1 MGGSEARTPRRAAPA
16 KRDIVSTSVA
26 DGGLTIVTEHMPDVL
41 SVSLGFWVGTGSV
54 DEPGPIAG
62 ASHFLEHLL
71 FKGTATRSARQIA
84 EAIDAVGGD
93 MNAFTTKEHTAFYV
107 RLLAGSVDL
116 GLDILSEIVWGPA
129 LRTDELEAERQV
141 ILEEILMH
149 GDEPAEEV
157 HDLFNSALYP
167 EHPLGRDVLGL
178 EGTVRTT
185 TREQVAEFHR
195 HHYRTANVIVTAAG
209 KVDHD
214 RITEGVVSRLEEAA
228 GEVGRDLLMGGSP
241 PERTPPSARA
251 KERLVV
257 SRPTEQAHVMVGMTA
272 FERNHPDRQVLNVLD
287 HILGGGM
294 SSRLFQSVREERGL
308 AYNVYSYRSSY
319 QGAGDLAV
327 YAGTAPS
334 RAPEVVKLI
343 TEELDKM
350 AAAGVTDEELAAAK
364 SHIRGATALGLE
376 DSGARMSRLGRAQLT
391 QGRVPSLAELD
402 AEIAAVTTDDVA
414 RVAGQILGG
423 PRSLVVLG
431 PFEDDAFGDW
441 DGEAVG
447 PARA

>member
-1 MGGSEARTPRRAAPA
+1 MGENNARPARRTASA
-16 KRDIVSTSVA
+16 KRDIVETTVT
-26 DGGLTIVTEHMPDVL
+26 DGGLTVVTEQMPDVL

-54 DEPGPIAG
+54 DEPEPIAG

-71 FKGTATRSARQIA
+71 FKGTAQRSARQIA
-84 EAIDAVGGD
+84 ETIDAVGGD

-116 GLDILSEIVWGPA
+116 GLDILSEIIWGPA
-129 LRTDELEAERQV
+129 LRVDELEAERQV

-157 HDLFNSALYP
+157 HDLFNAALYP
-167 EHPLGRDVLGL
+167 DHPLGRDVLGL

-185 TREQVAEFHR
+185 SREQVVEFHR
-195 HHYRTANVIVTAAG
+195 RHYRTGNVVVTAAG
-209 KVDHD
+209 KIDHD
-214 RITEGVVSRLEEAA
+214 QVAEGVVRRLDKAA
-228 GEVGRDLLMGGSP
+228 GEVGRELLLGGAP
-241 PERTPPSARA
+241 PQRSKPSANGQ
-251 KERLVV
+251 KRLIVN
-257 SRPTEQAHVMVGMTA
+257 RPTEQAHVMVGMPA

-287 HILGGGM
+287 HVLGGGM

-319 QGAGDLAV
+319 QNAGDLAV

-334 RAPEVVKLI
+334 RAPEVLKLI

-350 AAAGVTDEELAAAK
+350 AATGVTEEELAAAK

-376 DSGARMSRLGRAQLT
+376 DSGARMSRLGRSQLT

-402 AEIAAVTTDDVA
+402 AEIAAVTTEDIG
-414 RVAGQILGG
+414 RVAEHILGG

-431 PFEDDAFGDW
+431 PFDDDAFPDW
-441 DGEAVG
+441 DAGPGRPG
-447 PARA
+447 PA

>member
-1 MGGSEARTPRRAAPA
+1 MGRTATAGDGGRPGKRATPS
-16 KRDIVSTSVA
+16 KRDLVETTVT
-26 DGGLTIVTEHMPDVL
+26 DGGLTVVTEHMPDVL

-54 DEPGPIAG
+54 DEPAQIAG

-71 FKGTATRSARQIA
+71 FKGTPERTARQIA
-84 EAIDAVGGD
+84 EVVDAIGGD

-107 RLLAGSVDL
+107 RLLAESVDL
-116 GLDILSEIVWGPA
+116 GLDILSEIIWGPA
-129 LRTDELEAERQV
+129 LRSDELEAERQV

-157 HDLFNSALYP
+157 HDLFNTALYP
-167 EHPLGRDVLGL
+167 GHPLGRDVLGL
-178 EGTVRTT
+178 EATVRTT
-185 TREQVAEFHR
+185 TRQQVAEFHR
-195 HHYRTANVIVTAAG
+195 HHYRTGNVIITAAG
-209 KVDHD
+209 RVQHD
-214 RITEGVVSRLEEAA
+214 KIADGVARRLEQAA
-228 GEVGRDLLMGGSP
+228 GEVGRELLVGGAP
-241 PERTPPSARA
+241 PERSAPSTKAQR
-251 KERLVV
+251 RLVV
-257 SRPTEQAHVMVGMTA
+257 NRGTEQAHVMVGMA
-272 FERNHPDRQVLNVLD
+272 GFERNHPDRQVLNVLD

-334 RAPEVVKLI
+334 RAAEVVKLV

-350 AAAGVTDEELAAAK
+350 AAEGVTQQELAAAK

-376 DSGARMSRLGRAQLT
+376 DSGARMSRLGRSQLT

-402 AEIAAVTTDDVA
+402 AEIAAVTREDIA
-414 RVAGQILGG
+414 RVAAQVIGG
-423 PRSLVVLG
+423 PRALVVLG
-431 PFEDDAFGDW
+431 PFDDDAFADW
-441 DGEAVG
+441 DG
-447 PARA
+447 

>member
-1 MGGSEARTPRRAAPA
+1 MGDSQGKAPRRTAPA
-16 KRDIVSTSVA
+16 KRDLVNTTVA
-26 DGGLTIVTEHMPDVL
+26 DGGLTVVTEHMPDVL

-71 FKGTATRSARQIA
+71 FKGTAKRSAREIA
-84 EAIDAVGGD
+84 EVIDAVGGD

-107 RLLAGSVDL
+107 RLLADSVDL
-116 GLDILSEIVWGPA
+116 GLDILSEIIWGPA

-149 GDEPAEEV
+149 GDEPADEV
-157 HDLFNSALYP
+157 HDFFNSALYP

-178 EGTVRTT
+178 EDTVRMTS
-185 TREQVAEFHR
+185 RQQVSEFHR
-195 HHYRTANVIVTAAG
+195 RHYRTANVIVTAAG
-209 KVDHD
+209 KIDHD
-214 RITEGVVSRLEEAA
+214 QIADGVVRRLEQASD
-228 GEVGRDLLMGGSP
+228 EVGRDLLLGGAP
-241 PERTPPSARA
+241 PERTAPSAKA
-251 KERLVV
+251 MDRLVV
-257 SRPTEQAHVMVGMTA
+257 NRATEQAHVMIGMAA

-308 AYNVYSYRSSY
+308 AYNVYSYRSAY

-327 YAGTAPS
+327 YAGTAPA
-334 RAPEVVKLI
+334 RASEVMKLI

-350 AAAGVTDEELAAAK
+350 VASGVTDEELAAAK

-376 DSGARMSRLGRAQLT
+376 DSGARMSRLGRAQLS

-402 AEIAAVTTDDVA
+402 AEIAAVTKEDVA
-414 RVAGQILGG
+414 RVADQVLGG
-423 PRSLVVLG
+423 RRSLVVLG
-431 PFEDDAFGDW
+431 PFDDDAFPDW
-441 DGEAVG
+441 DGTPVG
-447 PARA
+447 SARE